1 MLLDIERQFNKNDL
15 SLQKLLFYLEG
26 PSSLFAFLTAQ
37 IIDPVSNQKL
47 SGCGVI
53 RLIENCAKYS
63 SKSKEVE
70 CIVEF
75 ILEACYAPVFEIAAN
90 WVKTGQLVD
99 PLGDFF
105 IQEDVT
111 LKKEDLIEDFNSNY
125 WSEKFSIINEYVP
138 ALFRSDNL
146 QTMILMTG
154 KYVYTLKECS
164 SQYRFLEYPQIEL
177 IYKSGDTSKA

>member
-1 MLLDIERQFNKNDL
+1 M
-15 SLQKLLFYLEG
+15 
-26 PSSLFAFLTAQ
+26 
-37 IIDPVSNQKL
+37 
-47 SGCGVI
+47 
-53 RLIENCAKYS
+53 
-63 SKSKEVE
+63 
-70 CIVEF
+70 EF